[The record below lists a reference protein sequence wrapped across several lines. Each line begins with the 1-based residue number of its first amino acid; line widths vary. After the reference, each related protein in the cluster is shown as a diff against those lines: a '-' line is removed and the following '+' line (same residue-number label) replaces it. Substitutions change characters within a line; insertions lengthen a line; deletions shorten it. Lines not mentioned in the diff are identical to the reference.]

1 MRSPV
6 LHLLALAS
14 GLAAL
19 GYEVLY
25 VRHLTTLLGDMLYV
39 HASLLST
46 FLVGVG
52 LGSVWAHR
60 GRRWLWALEL
70 GTGLYALLLPTLT
83 GWLAGQ
89 PVLAAVTGSPLP
101 TIAATVALTALPAV
115 MIGFSLPLFAEYLKA
130 ARPEGSA
137 FRSLYAVYNLG
148 AFAGILLAELMLVRS
163 LGIRGSLAALGFVNI
178 AVGVALLTNHVD
190 REIFAKAPH
199 RRFAPAA
206 EAALIMG
213 SFASAAFQMHLLQTV
228 YLVFGP
234 HRENFAVGLAVILAG
249 MALGAPAATAL
260 KLRLHHALFLVA
272 ALVPLIYS
280 LHGPI
285 AELYQTTAA
294 EGTLPHRLIFTS
306 IYGLGPMTLFGAMV
320 PALITEE
327 RNLARDSGRLLWLSG
342 WANAAGY
349 LAYVLILHPT
359 LPGSLFLASV
369 GLLPLLG
376 GFLMIA
382 RSRITLAGAATYGV
396 AVLALTLG
404 FSDSRFYLSQWPS
417 NALQSEAVEIFKRG
431 GESATLVTSLDGGE
445 WITYNGHPSIVVS
458 RDGAPNAAELMSGV
472 IPALAAPTLERGLVL
487 GLGTGITAGSMATL
501 FRETDVVE
509 INEAFIDMMPRLTHV
524 NSGLSTN
531 TGARIYHGDGRTFLN
546 GLEGTYDAI
555 LNSIP
560 TPTYYSASKIY
571 TAEFYERVR
580 SALKDGGVFSTWI
593 SSTDFT
599 EEGLYTV
606 LETIENH
613 FAACDLRVM
622 RGDYMM
628 ATCSDRPLRRRGVDE
643 LHGAEALLSVL
654 KLGLR
659 SSDLTEF
666 MDDVLLSENVFAG
679 DFPRGNAPNTDDSPK
694 LEFLLSKRGAPA
706 GPILIEKPAR
716 FAIDW
721 ERLEL
726 VSNPARYARRARSIR
741 LVAPGAFNR
750 RLAPVITAHSA
761 LAEAWRTMALGI
773 R

>member
-1 MRSPV
+1 M
-6 LHLLALAS
+6 
-14 GLAAL
+14 
-19 GYEVLY
+19 
-25 VRHLTTLLGDMLYV
+25 
-39 HASLLST
+39 
-46 FLVGVG
+46 
-52 LGSVWAHR
+52 
-60 GRRWLWALEL
+60 
-70 GTGLYALLLPTLT
+70 
-83 GWLAGQ
+83 
-89 PVLAAVTGSPLP
+89 
-101 TIAATVALTALPAV
+101 
-115 MIGFSLPLFAEYLKA
+115 
-130 ARPEGSA
+130 
-137 FRSLYAVYNLG
+137 
-148 AFAGILLAELMLVRS
+148 
-163 LGIRGSLAALGFVNI
+163 
-178 AVGVALLTNHVD
+178 
-190 REIFAKAPH
+190 
-199 RRFAPAA
+199 
-206 EAALIMG
+206 
-213 SFASAAFQMHLLQTV
+213 
-228 YLVFGP
+228 
-234 HRENFAVGLAVILAG
+234 
-249 MALGAPAATAL
+249 
-260 KLRLHHALFLVA
+260 
-272 ALVPLIYS
+272 
-280 LHGPI
+280 
-285 AELYQTTAA
+285 
-294 EGTLPHRLIFTS
+294 
-306 IYGLGPMTLFGAMV
+306 
-320 PALITEE
+320 
-327 RNLARDSGRLLWLSG
+327 
-342 WANAAGY
+342 
-349 LAYVLILHPT
+349 
-359 LPGSLFLASV
+359 FLASV

-376 GFLMIA
+376 GFLMIT

-417 NALQSEAVEIFKRG
+417 NALHSEAVEIFKRG

-524 NSGLSTN
+524 NSGLGTN

-546 GLEGTYDAI
+546 GREGTYDAI

-599 EEGLYTV
+599 EEGLHTV

-654 KLGLR
+654 ELGLR

-716 FAIDW
+716 FAH
-721 ERLEL
+721 RLGA
-726 VSNPARYARRARSIR
+726 VGARIRSGTLCPSGPLDSARRSWSIQSTAGAGDHRAFSSIR
-741 LVAPGAFNR
+741 GVEDRGPRNSLRRVIRARGNR
-750 RLAPVITAHSA
+750 TRHCPYQDHTPRSFV
-761 LAEAWRTMALGI
+761 
-773 R
+773 